1 MRQIVKLPSPI
12 LHEVSEPIKSIDGY
26 VKEVAKEIR
35 RYLALPHCVGLSAP
49 QLGEKIRLIGV
60 KMNIRPPVDII
71 FIVNPIIIKLS
82 PKTYHIP
89 EGCLSIGNG
98 KVPFVVTRH
107 KIIKV
112 RGIDLDGVGVTY
124 KGHDLFAQILQHEI
138 DHLDG
143 KLISDEGGIPPKPK
157 K

>member
-1 MRQIVKLPSPI
+1 MRQIVSVPNPI

-26 VKEVAKEIR
+26 VKEVAKEIKK
-35 RYLALPHCVGLSAP
+35 YMLIPHIVGLSAP
-49 QLGEKIRLIGV
+49 QLGEGIRLIGV
-60 KMNIRPPVDII
+60 KRNIRPPVDII
-71 FIVNPIIIKLS
+71 LIVNPVIVKLS

-89 EGCLSIGNG
+89 EGCESIGGG

-112 RGIDLDGVGVTY
+112 KGINLDGVEVTY
-124 KGHDLFAQILQHEI
+124 KGHNLFAQILQHEI

-143 KLISDEGGIPPKPK
+143 KLISDGGYPPKPK